1 LRHGSIAT
9 SWLLINLSAGVP
21 TVLSIVFYREAVG
34 WKKALVLVLVVV
46 SLLLLWWDRR
56 VRDEQPDT
64 ATAITT
70 EVI

>member
-1 LRHGSIAT
+1 
-9 SWLLINLSAGVP
+9 
-21 TVLSIVFYREAVG
+21 VLSIVFYREPVG

-56 VRDEQPDT
+56 ARDEQPDT